1 MRFRK
6 QMIKKKKAN
15 ETIIIADLR
24 SKKINTAPFRPRLVV
39 EHGNAFRTWI
49 H

>member
-6 QMIKKKKAN
+6 QMIKKKAN
-15 ETIIIADLR
+15 ETIIIAYLR